1 VISCGGDR
9 KPAAAPQAG
18 TRSVEGTY
26 EAGQMQAGPQWQVS
40 PHVQPARRL
49 VAAVWHPH
57 PQVAPEHV
65 PHEQAIVVF
74 VI

>member
-1 VISCGGDR
+1 V
-9 KPAAAPQAG
+9 
-18 TRSVEGTY
+18 
-26 EAGQMQAGPQWQVS
+26 QAGPHWHVS

-49 VAAVWHPH
+49 VAAAWHPH
-57 PQVAPEHV
+57 TQAAPEHD

>member
-1 VISCGGDR
+1 
-9 KPAAAPQAG
+9 
-18 TRSVEGTY
+18 
-26 EAGQMQAGPQWQVS
+26 MQAGPQWQVS

-57 PQVAPEHV
+57 PQVTPEHV